1 MFPIPLFFV
10 LFNTSISHLSEYTM
24 YIHNLSV
31 KKESTCEIQLQGD
44 NEIQK
49 LRDTVEDIK
58 RTMVS
63 VRQLIIM

>member
-1 MFPIPLFFV
+1 
-10 LFNTSISHLSEYTM
+10 M